1 MIEGTLTN
9 GFEFRI
15 EDENL
20 DNYETFEKLCDIDQ
34 NPDDNIY
41 LVRDVMIDILGG
53 QQYDDLKAFMKEKDG
68 RISLSKMMDIL
79 TELVNIEEIKNSEPS
94 PA

>member
-1 MIEGTLTN
+1 MVEGKLSN
-9 GFEFRI
+9 GFEYRI

-34 NPDDNIY
+34 NPDKNIY
-41 LVRDVMIDILGG
+41 LIREVFADVLGR
-53 QQYDDLKAFMKEKDG
+53 QQYEDLKAYIKAQDG
-68 RISLSKMMDIL
+68 RISTSKMMSLLGEIMN
-79 TELVNIEEIKNSEPS
+79 VEEVKNSEPS